1 MTETFLVE
9 VGYNE
14 ACRQAEVRLIS
25 VSSPA
30 AVHSV
35 SEARSLAGPGP
46 FQSWLL
52 SLIAYSRVP
61 LSSFSKHWD
70 YR

>member
-1 MTETFLVE
+1 MAETFLAE
-9 VGYNE
+9 VGYHE

-35 SEARSLAGPGP
+35 SEARSLAEPGT
-46 FQSWLL
+46 FQFWLL
-52 SLIAYSRVP
+52 SLLAYSRDP
-61 LSSFSKHWD
+61 RSSPCKHWD